1 MRAYIEILRIP
12 NLLLMGIG
20 VIFGGFIA
28 LKTYMFSQDLG
39 LAALSAALLTAAANV
54 MNDIRDL
61 EIDKINRPERPIP
74 SGRISV
80 RVAWTLYAILLS
92 VGILLSGIVSIECF
106 IIAILAAIL
115 SYIYNRWFKRTGI
128 WGNMIVSSLVSL
140 PFIYGATAVGRGG
153 NLFIWSLST
162 AAFFATLGRE
172 ILKGIADI
180 KGDRAKGIRTVAVR
194 YGRKVAGL
202 LVLVFFVIAVMDSWL
217 PIVYE
222 PIGIKY
228 VSFIIITDIGFLIS
242 GLRIFLKPDPLRAL
256 REKKVVLLWMLT
268 AMLAYVSEVNI
279 H

>member
-92 VGILLSGIVSIECF
+92 VGILLSGVVSIECF

-153 NLFIWSLST
+153 NLFISSLST

>member
-92 VGILLSGIVSIECF
+92 VGMLLSGVVSIECF

-153 NLFIWSLST
+153 NLFISSLST

>member
-92 VGILLSGIVSIECF
+92 VGILLSGVVSIECF

-115 SYIYNRWFKRTGI
+115 SYIYNRWFKWTWI
-128 WGNMIVSSLVSL
+128 
-140 PFIYGATAVGRGG
+140 
-153 NLFIWSLST
+153 
-162 AAFFATLGRE
+162 
-172 ILKGIADI
+172 
-180 KGDRAKGIRTVAVR
+180 
-194 YGRKVAGL
+194 
-202 LVLVFFVIAVMDSWL
+202 
-217 PIVYE
+217 
-222 PIGIKY
+222 
-228 VSFIIITDIGFLIS
+228 
-242 GLRIFLKPDPLRAL
+242 
-256 REKKVVLLWMLT
+256 
-268 AMLAYVSEVNI
+268 
-279 H
+279 